1 MDDLKIIL
9 EKYQNGSISSKIVFK
24 KIVKNKIHEDEL
36 KQIMEYIYQ
45 ELDIHM
51 NNKKYFNLLK
61 SILITL
67 NKKNNTVKSKK
78 KYEEELNQLLQKYV
92 FIDYKNTTPIHE
104 TSSIIEKD
112 VIELQNQEYEETNQ
126 ETIIQN
132 HLLLNQFFSKY
143 RNYYIINFQLL
154 NQILENVLIHSSQPI
169 SQILSSSIT
178 SSDFL
183 SIMKEN
189 QSKIEKHNNMC
200 KIIQAF
206 DNQQSL
212 IYLGPSHVLE
222 EPTTVLHFAQ
232 QCDYHYVEKDK
243 LNKNKLKRG
252 FIHVVEKDTQKY
264 IIKYQPNKSFIEIIM
279 NIFLQN
285 LPNAKKYICFP
296 EQIVM
301 NHNNSY
307 FYIIQKYDCDLFKFF
322 QHKIWLNEKQIQKIF
337 YFMCKSIH
345 FLHKH
350 NIIYA
355 DLKLENIVVQ
365 LKENKIHQLK
375 LIDFDVSLFNQLPQ
389 CLESFD
395 QEIKNIFENKKCRGT
410 KIYMKKTKTMD
421 FNNDIYSI
429 GVALIVLLYKNVLVI
444 LEKEKS
450 NVEENVF
457 EKIKAKLGKF
467 KNKLEQENTK
477 FELLNYIV
485 RIYKNRRFSIYW
497 KEENINLSIL
507 RKLIHQCLNN
517 EINIQ
522 DLEAQVKLLENEK
535 DHENNHNKND
545 EYEKEHEKE
554 HENLT

>member
-67 NKKNNTVKSKK
+67 NKNNNTVKSKK

-92 FIDYKNTTPIHE
+92 FIDSKNQNEIHE
-104 TSSIIEKD
+104 TSSSIIEKD
-112 VIELQNQEYEETNQ
+112 VIELQNQEHEDTNQ
-126 ETIIQN
+126 ETISQN
-132 HLLLNQFFSKY
+132 HLLLNKFFSKY
-143 RNYYIINFQLL
+143 RNYYNIDFQLL
-154 NQILENVLIHSSQPI
+154 NQILENFLIHSGQPI
-169 SQILSSSIT
+169 SQILSSTLT

-189 QSKIEKHNNMC
+189 QSRVEKHNNMC
-200 KIIQAF
+200 KIIQVF

-222 EPTTVLHFAQ
+222 EPSTVLHFAQ
-232 QCDYHYVEKDK
+232 QCDYQSVEKDK

-252 FIHVVEKDTQKY
+252 FIHVVEKDSQKY
-264 IIKYQPNKSFIEIIM
+264 IVKYQPNKSFIEIIM
-279 NIFLQN
+279 NIYLQN
-285 LPNAKKYICFP
+285 IPNAKKYICFP

-322 QHKIWLNEKQIQKIF
+322 QRKIVLNETQIQKIF
-337 YFMCKSIH
+337 YFICKSIH

-375 LIDFDVSLFNQLPQ
+375 LIDFDVSLFDQLPK

-410 KIYMKKTKTMD
+410 KIYMKKTKIMTFD
-421 FNNDIYSI
+421 NDIYSI
-429 GVALIVLLYKNVLVI
+429 GVALIILLYKNVLVM

-457 EKIKAKLGKF
+457 EKIKVKLGKF
-467 KNKLEQENTK
+467 KNKLEHENTK
-477 FELLNYIV
+477 FDLLNYIV
-485 RIYKNRRFSIYW
+485 RIYKNRRFSNYW
-497 KEENINLSIL
+497 KEEAINLSSL
-507 RKLIHQCLNN
+507 RKIIQKCLNN

-522 DLEAQVKLLENEK
+522 DLESQVKFLGNGK
-535 DHENNHNKND
+535 
-545 EYEKEHEKE
+545 EKEK
-554 HENLT
+554 NT